1 MVVIIVGM
9 SRARFRH
16 GPLPKPGA
24 TIQLPR
30 KRKRGKR
37 KRKRGKRKRGRGRSE
52 MIREW

>member
-1 MVVIIVGM
+1 MVVIIVGI

-24 TIQLPR
+24 TIQLPI

-37 KRKRGKRKRGRGRSE
+37 GKRKKKRGRARSE
-52 MIREW
+52 MIRE